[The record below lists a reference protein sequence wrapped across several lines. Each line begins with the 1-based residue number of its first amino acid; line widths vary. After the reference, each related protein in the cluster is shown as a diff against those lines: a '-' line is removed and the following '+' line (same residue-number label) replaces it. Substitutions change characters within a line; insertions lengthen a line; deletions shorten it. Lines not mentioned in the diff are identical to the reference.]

1 MLISRTA
8 SLAKLHHQPKGYS
21 GPLSRHLLSYNS
33 IVSSLQSSLRDLVEM
48 SLATMFL
55 EGHVDRERSDWM
67 DLSLGYYP
75 RRIPHMYIVHSL
87 IQPQS
92 SLPLYEERSCAL
104 GVITMTYLDELCT
117 RDDPTSEST
126 RAEMKIKSQ
135 GWVEYCDFPASL
147 NDSFRLWDSV
157 SFSRKNIRVDN

>member
-55 EGHVDRERSDWM
+55 EGHVNRERSDWM
-67 DLSLGYYP
+67 DLSLGYNP
-75 RRIPHMYIVHSL
+75 RSFPHICLVHTL
-87 IQPQS
+87 I
-92 SLPLYEERSCAL
+92 
-104 GVITMTYLDELCT
+104 
-117 RDDPTSEST
+117 
-126 RAEMKIKSQ
+126 
-135 GWVEYCDFPASL
+135 SL
-147 NDSFRLWDSV
+147 NIVFHFMKSDPVLSGS
-157 SFSRKNIRVDN
+157 SRWLISMNFAHVTIQHQNPPELRWKSKVKVGSNIVIFLQAWMILSDYGIP

>member
-33 IVSSLQSSLRDLVEM
+33 IVSSLQSSLRDLIEM

-75 RRIPHMYIVHSL
+75 RSIPHVSCAHSNST
-87 IQPQS
+87 QYR
-92 SLPLYEERSCAL
+92 LPLYEERSCAL
-104 GVITMTYLDELCT
+104 GVITMTYLNELCT

-157 SFSRKNIRVDN
+157 SFSRNNSRVDK